1 MLKIGLTGGI
11 GCGKSTVSA
20 LFAELGIPVIDADQ
34 IAKDSVKPGQPA
46 LASIQKEFGGQV
58 INVDGSLNR
67 AMLGDIIFSDA
78 VAKQRLEAIIH
89 PRVYQAMR
97 TRLAELNASYAVV
110 SVPLLFETGMEALV
124 DRVLVIDCPVEIQ
137 IERVKK
143 RDSLTDARIK
153 SIIAS
158 QISREARMARA
169 DDLLDNSGV
178 FDSLAEQVKTLHNL
192 YLSLSIHQD

>member
-1 MLKIGLTGGI
+1 
-11 GCGKSTVSA
+11 
-20 LFAELGIPVIDADQ
+20 
-34 IAKDSVKPGQPA
+34 
-46 LASIQKEFGGQV
+46 
-58 INVDGSLNR
+58 
-67 AMLGDIIFSDA
+67 
-78 VAKQRLEAIIH
+78 LEAIIH

-97 TRLAELNASYAVV
+97 TRLAELNASYAIV
-110 SVPLLFETGMEALV
+110 SVPLLFETGMEVLV
-124 DRVLVIDCPVEIQ
+124 DRVLVIDCPVETQ